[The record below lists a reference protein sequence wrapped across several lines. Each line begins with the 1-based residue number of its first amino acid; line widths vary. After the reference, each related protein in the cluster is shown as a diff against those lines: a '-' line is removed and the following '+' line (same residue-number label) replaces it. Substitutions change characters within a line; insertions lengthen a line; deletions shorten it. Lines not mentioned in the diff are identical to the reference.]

1 MTKLSESGTL
11 LNKSKTRK
19 LDYQKKG
26 KSFEIDV
33 YELKETKKEGNI
45 TQRSFV
51 RLNNFNMIM
60 TEKTLLNYLYAEG
73 FIDEK

>member
-1 MTKLSESGTL
+1 MTNLLNTGTL

-33 YELKETKKEGNI
+33 YELKETKKEGNV

-51 RLNNFNMIM
+51 RMNNFNMVM

-73 FIDEK
+73 YIDNK